1 MISIGIAAAIIAAAA
16 ALFTAI
22 LYATKRI
29 GDLTAENG
37 RLQKQTAEV
46 TQMKK
51 NFISHVSHEL
61 KAPLA
66 SMQETTQLLLERIP
80 GPLTD
85 KQKRL
90 LELNLQSGKRLGQMI
105 GNVLELSRLEAGTV
119 EYDFQPH
126 DVTDLVDTV
135 IEERRS
141 GAIPIQILVET
152 GSEPLMVACDFG
164 LLMESFEKLLENA
177 LSVSSPEAG
186 IRVQV
191 SPAKELPSG
200 MPSRWRK
207 SLQRGS
213 LQNGFVFVSITDS
226 GPSLD
231 ESQKELI
238 FESFD
243 RPSLGLGLPIAR
255 ALVEAHQ
262 GAIWIEDN
270 PGGGNVVCVLLPRL
284 GVEQINLARAS

>member
-1 MISIGIAAAIIAAAA
+1 MINIGIAAAIVAAAA

-37 RLQKQTAEV
+37 RLQKQAAEV

-105 GNVLELSRLEAGTV
+105 GNLLELSRLEAGTV

-126 DVTDLVDTV
+126 DVTDLVDTIV
-135 IEERRS
+135 KERRG
-141 GAIPIQILVET
+141 GAIPIEIHTET
-152 GSEPLMVACDFG
+152 ASESLMIACDSG
-164 LLMESFEKLLENA
+164 LLMGSFEKLLENA
-177 LSVSSPEAG
+177 LSVSSAEAG
-186 IRVQV
+186 VHVQV
-191 SPAKELPSG
+191 SPQKELPSG
-200 MPSRWRK
+200 MPLRCRK
-207 SLQRGS
+207 GLPSGS
-213 LQNGFVFVSITDS
+213 MQNGFVLVSIADS
-226 GPSLD
+226 GRNLQ

-270 PGGGNVVCVLLPRL
+270 PSGGNVVCVLLPR
-284 GVEQINLARAS
+284 VAPSEQEFRRAS